1 MAHGIPSHKKKNL
14 KFPHLEIEI
23 VKEKLHRI
31 WKNYKHKYKSS
42 NFCCPFHGKWNDPI
56 IFGAYIFILTLG
68 FFFLFFSG
76 GSWQTKT
83 EWKMLLV
90 IMAVIM
96 GKKKII
102 KGCGRLRRLKRDLQ
116 NLQQLW
122 VEDKFENP
130 ITQLVDLRK
139 DEFHFEM
146 FSQ

>member
-42 NFCCPFHGKWNDPI
+42 NFLLSFSWEMKWPNYIRCVYFHLDTW
-56 IFGAYIFILTLG
+56 L
-68 FFFLFFSG
+68 FFFFSG